1 MVILQQMLGT
11 TVEKRFMMLLGRLK
25 SEENVLDLIMMLTNI
40 LFPNGKFKDPPVIRS
55 LYQQSNTRQEA
66 KVLLEIFIFE
76 TCSTIFGRHNSI
88 FASTEIFLM
97 IQNEYLN
104 RNLVFEIFDE
114 ILEHMFVE
122 MK

>member
-1 MVILQQMLGT
+1 MLGT
-11 TVEKRFMMLLGRLK
+11 TVEKKVYDVVEGRLK